1 MKKLLHEIKS
11 IARISSY
18 FAIVFLLMMVMKKLY
33 LEDYDIAFTGIS
45 QALIGALIMAKVIV
59 LVDLISFGGWLKR
72 LPVIYDVVFRTIIYS
87 LGVVIVIVL
96 EKAFEKRHEAGGFI
110 DAIPY
115 VLSHRDIYHVWAQA
129 IGVSLSLL
137 AYNAFSIFQ
146 KRLGEKGVSK
156 LFFSTSLKQLEANSA
171 TNLVPAS

>member
-18 FAIVFLLMMVMKKLY
+18 FAVVFLLLIVMKKLY
-33 LEDYDIAFTGIS
+33 LEDYDIAFSGIS
-45 QALIGALIMAKVIV
+45 QALIGALIMAKVVV
-59 LVDLISFGGWLKR
+59 LVNLISFGEWLKR
-72 LPVIYDVVFRTIIYS
+72 LPTIYDVVFRTFIYT
-87 LGVVIVIVL
+87 LGVVVVIVL
-96 EKAFEKRHEAGGFI
+96 EKSFEKRHVAGGFM

-115 VLSHRDIYHVWAQA
+115 VFSHRDIYHVWAET

-146 KRLGEKGVSK
+146 MRLGEKGVAK
-156 LFFSTSLKQLEANSA
+156 LFLSTTLEDLEAKS
-171 TNLVPAS
+171 V

>member
-33 LEDYDIAFTGIS
+33 LEDYDIAFSGIS

-59 LVDLISFGGWLKR
+59 LVDLISFGEWLKR
-72 LPVIYDVVFRTIIYS
+72 LPAIYDVVFRTIVYT

-96 EKAFEKRHEAGGFI
+96 EKAFEKRHEAGGFL

-115 VLSHRDIYHVWAQA
+115 VFSHRDIYHVWAQA
-129 IGVSLSLL
+129 IGVFLSLL

-146 KRLGEKGVSK
+146 KRLGEKGVAK
-156 LFFSTSLKQLEANSA
+156 LFFSTTLTQLE
-171 TNLVPAS
+171 TKTQV

>member
-18 FAIVFLLMMVMKKLY
+18 FAVVFLLMMVMKKLY

-59 LVDLISFGGWLKR
+59 LVDLISFGEWLKR
-72 LPVIYDVVFRTIIYS
+72 LPAIYDVVFRTIIYT
-87 LGVVIVIVL
+87 LGVVIVIIL
-96 EKAFEKRHEAGGFI
+96 EKAFENRHKVSGFG
-110 DAIPY
+110 DAISY
-115 VLSHRDIYHVWAQA
+115 VFSHRDIYHVWAQT

-137 AYNAFSIFQ
+137 AYNAFTIFQ
-146 KRLGEKGVSK
+146 MRMGEKGVAR
-156 LFFSTSLKQLEANSA
+156 LFLSTTLEQLETKTA
-171 TNLVPAS
+171 